1 MKRFEKNR
9 LSGISRGLRNF
20 VPAALAFIRAYLLIA
35 AVAVIVAVA
44 EPSSAADLALPPVNL
59 GETSFQ
65 DGIAFPGWLVEET
78 FIYYHANSFTD
89 SKGDDIPGSNRLTAI
104 SAVTHV
110 AWISNFRLLG
120 GVYGAE
126 VLMPIAVLDGNTDF
140 GPDGR
145 ERGVGDLIVGPFF
158 IQWTDSKLFG
168 MPYFHRF
175 NLDFVL
181 PTGEYSQNSSVNVG
195 SNIYTFNPYYA
206 FTLFPTDR
214 LEVSARLHYLWC
226 SENSDPFVGLGANDT
241 QPGQAVHAN
250 FAASY
255 EILKDLRLG
264 LNGYYLQQIT
274 DDKLDGDD
282 QAKSKERVLG
292 IGPGLKYTY
301 ERLSLYLNT
310 YYETVAEN
318 RPEGFRGIFRLSM
331 VF

>member
-1 MKRFEKNR
+1 MKKHERNGW
-9 LSGISRGLRNF
+9 SGKFRVLRVA
-20 VPAALAFIRAYLLIA
+20 VPAALTVIQAYLWIA
-35 AVAVIVAVA
+35 AAAVIATA
-44 EPSSAADLALPPVNL
+44 AGPARAADLALPPVNL

-78 FIYYHANSFTD
+78 FIYYHAGGFTD
-89 SKGDDIPGSNRLTAI
+89 SKGDDIPGSNRLTAA

-110 AWISNFRLLG
+110 AWISSFRLLG
-120 GVYGAE
+120 GFYGAE
-126 VLMPIAVLDGNTDF
+126 VLLPLAYLDFDTDF
-140 GPDGR
+140 GPNGR
-145 ERGVGDLIVGPFF
+145 ERGMGDLIVGPFF
-158 IQWTDSKLFG
+158 IQWTDSTLFG
-168 MPYFHRF
+168 MPYFHRV

-181 PTGEYSQNSSVNVG
+181 PTGEYRRHSPVNVG

-206 FTLFPTDR
+206 FTLMPADR

-226 SENSDPFVGLGANDT
+226 SENRDPFVGLTADDT

-255 EILKDLRLG
+255 EIFKDLRLG

-274 DDKLDGDD
+274 EDKLDGDD
-282 QAKSKERVLG
+282 QAQSKERVLG

-301 ERLSLYLNT
+301 ERLALYLNA
-310 YYETVAEN
+310 YYETAAEN
-318 RPEGFRGIFRLSM
+318 RPEGLRGILRLSM